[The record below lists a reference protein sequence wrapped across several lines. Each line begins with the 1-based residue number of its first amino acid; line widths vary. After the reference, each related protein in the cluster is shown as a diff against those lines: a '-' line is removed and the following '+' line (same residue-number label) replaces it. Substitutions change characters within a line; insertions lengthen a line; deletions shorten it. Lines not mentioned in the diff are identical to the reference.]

1 MRLLPISF
9 GCTILVLLTTSGMA
23 QTPESIP
30 AGPAAAPITGVAPEQ
45 YGIDTRSAIAPW
57 TIDTSSPVPGAPGE
71 TTLYGGQP
79 SYIDPSCENL
89 HNLTCNVYVDLLAYK
104 LDRAYQQP
112 IVLDASSTPP
122 TPVLTTGSL
131 DCGFEPGARTT
142 FIYNSSPEE
151 GTKIEMSYFGVYN
164 WNSGQIVNGAGGG
177 STLQLPGN
185 FGAAPL
191 SLNGLAPNDFNSAA
205 SMAVSYQAQINSVEA
220 NFIYTDL
227 LNPNATPGSP
237 GQTAPG
243 QGTSSPVSL
252 LAGVR
257 FIKMT
262 EALDIT
268 SRRDPPGGVSV
279 YDINSS
285 SNLFGAQSG
294 ARYVRQ
300 EGCWELT
307 ATGKFGIYAGT
318 LAQHTFQTN
327 ENNSVVERNYT
338 PSFTQTSFV
347 GEVNVALAYQFRKNR
362 LFTFGYNALVLQG
375 VARAPDSLDFS
386 YRADSGNQL
395 NVRHGAFMQGP
406 SVGLEYRW

>member
-1 MRLLPISF
+1 MRLLPIGF

-23 QTPESIP
+23 QYPEPIP
-30 AGPAAAPITGVAPEQ
+30 AGPAAAPNAGVTPGQ
-45 YGIDTRSAIAPW
+45 YGIDTRSELTPW
-57 TIDTSSPVPGAPGE
+57 TIDTSSPVPGNPE
-71 TTLYGGQP
+71 ESTRFGGTP

-89 HNLTCNVYVDLLAYK
+89 KNDTCNVYVDFLAYK
-104 LDRAYQQP
+104 LDRAYEQP
-112 IVLDASSTPP
+112 LVQNASSTPP
-122 TPVLTTGSL
+122 ATMLTTGAL
-131 DCGFEPGARTT
+131 DFGFDPGARTT
-142 FIYNSSPEE
+142 FVYNSAPEE
-151 GTKIEMSYFGVYN
+151 GTKIEISYFGVYN
-164 WNSGQIVNGAGGG
+164 WNSGAIVNAPG
-177 STLQLPGN
+177 TLQLPGN

-191 SLNGLAPNDFNSAA
+191 SMNGLAPNDFNSAN
-205 SMAVSYQAQINSVEA
+205 SMAVSYTAQINSVEA
-220 NFIYTDL
+220 NLLYADV
-227 LNPNATPGSP
+227 LNPNSP
-237 GQTAPG
+237 STASA
-243 QGTSSPVSL
+243 QGGTTRSQSSPLAV

-262 EALDIT
+262 EVLDIT
-268 SRRDPPGGVSV
+268 SRRDTGGVSL

-294 ARYVRQ
+294 VRYFRQ
-300 EGCWELT
+300 QGCWDLT

-338 PSFTQTSFV
+338 PSFTQSSFV

-386 YRADSGNQL
+386 YRNDSGNQL
-395 NVRHGAFMQGP
+395 NIRHGAFMHGP